1 MGNICGSENDVEH
14 TNRIETLERRV
25 LELEQSVFL
34 SRNVDERDVSFR
46 KKYQESDSD
55 PEFVYRSNPII
66 CPPANSKAN
75 ASAPLYVNPEAA
87 HAMSWSR

>member
-1 MGNICGSENDVEH
+1 MGNVCGSESDIDHND
-14 TNRIETLERRV
+14 RIETLERRV

-46 KKYQESDSD
+46 KKYQEPE
-55 PEFVYRSNPII
+55 PEFVYHSNPII
-66 CPPANSKAN
+66 CPPINPIAN